1 MNLQESKVLSIAE
14 VKAKAVEFDYDCELS
29 EFELDVMIGL
39 YNTLGYDRETVIK
52 MCNEQDGLVVSDD
65 TLSAFNRT
73 IDR

>member
-1 MNLQESKVLSIAE
+1 MNLQESKTLSIAE
-14 VKAKAVEFDYDCELS
+14 VKTKAVQFDYDCELS

-39 YNTLGYDRETVIK
+39 YSNCGYDRETVIK
-52 MCNEQDGLVVSDD
+52 MCNEQEGLTISDD

>member
-1 MNLQESKVLSIAE
+1 MNIQESKALSIVE
-14 VKAKAVEFDYDCELS
+14 VKAKAVEFDCDCELS

-39 YNTLGYDRETVIK
+39 YSSCGYDRNTVIT
-52 MCNEQDGLVVSDD
+52 MCEHQGLIVSDD